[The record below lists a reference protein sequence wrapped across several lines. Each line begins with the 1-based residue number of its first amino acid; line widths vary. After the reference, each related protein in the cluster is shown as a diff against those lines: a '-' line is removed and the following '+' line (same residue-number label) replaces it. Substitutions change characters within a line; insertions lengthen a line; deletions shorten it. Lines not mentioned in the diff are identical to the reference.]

1 MKVYQ
6 GHLETVV
13 FATRRKWNKS
23 KMLSI
28 NPNQIEENEENTLLY
43 LWANKW
49 DRLLEVRRKKA
60 SHKSTTLSYK
70 SDLTLK
76 WISLFLQQN
85 SQVSANFSSVWLVVD
100 SLNTFGLENA
110 LYTSRTYWFSYLNIF
125 FLCYVFMN

>member
-1 MKVYQ
+1 VYQ

-13 FATRRKWNKS
+13 FATRRKWNES

-28 NPNQIEENEENTLLY
+28 NPNQIEENEENILLY
-43 LWANKW
+43 LWAKEW

-85 SQVSANFSSVWLVVD
+85 SQVSAIFHSACLLVA
-100 SLNTFGLENA
+100 SL
-110 LYTSRTYWFSYLNIF
+110 STYWLEKCATFITNPSTFILADF